1 MKLSELSIK
10 DIVNDYDGTKIGKI
24 TDLEID
30 VLTGKVLSVYV
41 QGGSKVYQLF
51 SKNTIMIPW
60 NKIIKIG
67 SDVIIVDNQHQKDK
81 TDKN

>member
-10 DIVNDYDGTKIGKI
+10 DIVNDHDGAKIGKI

-30 VLTGKVLSVYV
+30 IITGKILNVYI
-41 QGGSKVYQLF
+41 QGGSRVYQLF
-51 SKNTIMIPW
+51 NKNAVLIPW

-67 SDVIIVDNQHQKDK
+67 SDVVIVDEGYKSSVL
-81 TDKN
+81 DKN

>member
-10 DIVNDYDGTKIGKI
+10 DIVNDHDGSKIGKI

-30 VLTGKVLSVYV
+30 VVTGRILNVYI

-51 SKNTIMIPW
+51 NKNTVNVPW

-67 SDVIIVDNQHQKDK
+67 SDVIIVDEGHK
-81 TDKN
+81 TNSLDKN

>member
-10 DIVNDYDGTKIGKI
+10 DIVNDHDGSKIGKI

-30 VLTGKVLSVYV
+30 LTTGKILNVYI
-41 QGGSKVYQLF
+41 QGGSKFYNLF
-51 SKNTIMIPW
+51 NKNAILIPW

-67 SDVIIVDNQHQKDK
+67 SDVVIVDEGHK
-81 TDKN
+81 TNSLDKN